1 MTNLT
6 DQTTETALQIVRD
19 ANIPVSASQR
29 GSRVTVEVTIDGR
42 TRRALVKTASI
53 GNAMVNADIDDADKA
68 TLRAFEGFDD
78 VLFAIGQPRSEIVQ
92 AFIVPADEVEQA
104 YRDTHRHWRDTHPD
118 KKNENLTWVLP
129 FGQTKD
135 PFLGGFGTKW
145 AKYLIGQA
153 RRGTDGPAPRRAGSP
168 QTSPHDNVAGGLS
181 VEEAK
186 RGLSLRYDVPI
197 ERIKIVIEH

>member
-1 MTNLT
+1 MTSLT

-19 ANIPVSASQR
+19 ANIPVSVSQR
-29 GSRVTVEVTIDGR
+29 GSRVTVEVTFDGR
-42 TRRALVKTASI
+42 KRRALVKTASI

-78 VLFAIGQPRSEIVQ
+78 VLFAIGQPRSEDVR
-92 AFIVPADEVEQA
+92 AFIVPADEVEKA
-104 YRDTHRHWRDTHPD
+104 YRDTHRHWRGTHPD

-129 FGQTKD
+129 FGPTKD
-135 PFLGGFGTKW
+135 PVLGGFGTKW

-153 RRGTDGPAPRRAGSP
+153 RRGTDGSAARPAGSP
-168 QTSPHDNVAGGLS
+168 QTSPHDNAVDGLS

-186 RGLSLRYDVPI
+186 RGLSLRYDVPV
-197 ERIKIVIEH
+197 ERIKIVMEH